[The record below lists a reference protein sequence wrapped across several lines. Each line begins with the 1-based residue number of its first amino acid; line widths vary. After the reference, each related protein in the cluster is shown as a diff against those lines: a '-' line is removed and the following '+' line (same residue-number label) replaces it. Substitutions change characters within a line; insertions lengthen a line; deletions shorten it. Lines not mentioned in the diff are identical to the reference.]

1 MKTELRTT
9 KLFIVI
15 DEEKLLT
22 AKKSNKTAKFE
33 TEEQANEWASG
44 RLNLWCVVK
53 IHFKHEW
60 IEHKI

>member
-1 MKTELRTT
+1 MKTT

-22 AKKSNKTAKFE
+22 AKGKNKKTAKFE
-33 TEEQANEWASG
+33 TEEQANQWASQ

-53 IHFKHEW
+53 IHFNDEW
-60 IEHKI
+60 IQHKV